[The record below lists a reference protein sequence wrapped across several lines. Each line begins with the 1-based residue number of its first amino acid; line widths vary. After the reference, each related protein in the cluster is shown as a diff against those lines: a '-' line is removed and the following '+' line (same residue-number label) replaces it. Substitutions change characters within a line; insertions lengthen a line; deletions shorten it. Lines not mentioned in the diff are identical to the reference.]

1 MPRLTV
7 SIPQDLHDRLE
18 HWRDHLNISRVCQR
32 ALDREVRR
40 LEELPQDAHALGTLV
55 ERLSREKAD
64 GDRAWFSQ
72 GVADG
77 MTWAQGASYI
87 DLRETAE
94 KGVEATPEITAVVSR
109 RMSRHEEELGFEPES
124 YIEGWRFA
132 ASELW
137 RRVKDKI

>member
-1 MPRLTV
+1 M
-7 SIPQDLHDRLE
+7 
-18 HWRDHLNISRVCQR
+18 
-32 ALDREVRR
+32 ALDRELRR
-40 LEELPQDAHALGTLV
+40 LEELPRDAHALGTLV

-87 DLRETAE
+87 NLRETAE
-94 KGVEATPEITAVVSR
+94 NGAEATPELTAIVRRSVSR
-109 RMSRHEEELGFEPES
+109 YQEEPGFEPDS
-124 YIEGWRFA
+124 YIGGWRFG